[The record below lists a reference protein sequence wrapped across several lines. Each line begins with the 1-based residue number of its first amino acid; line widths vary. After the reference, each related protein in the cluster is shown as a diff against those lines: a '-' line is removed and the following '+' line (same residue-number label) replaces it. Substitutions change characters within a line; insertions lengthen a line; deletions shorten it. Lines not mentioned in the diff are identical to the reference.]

1 MPVRIV
7 TLCLLAS
14 LAAPS
19 AAQDMPTVLP
29 NNYELLDI
37 LNKQRVEASIG
48 TRPPRA
54 TLPAASTSRKSRPVR
69 SPAPDTTTGY
79 RPSPAVS
86 ARVRRQFVAAM
97 GERVGTANA
106 RQLAAAMER
115 GDPVANW
122 SRIVTS
128 DGLRS
133 GDVAD
138 ALAAYWLLNWTMA
151 NGREGNQTQVLAVRD
166 QVHAIL
172 ASNPRHAALS
182 EAQRQ
187 EMAETLM
194 LNFLVQH
201 AAYGDAFKRG
211 DQAMMHRLGDA
222 AVARFRG
229 EMGIDL
235 RKLQLGNTGFT
246 PID

>member
-1 MPVRIV
+1 MPVRVAI
-7 TLCLLAS
+7 LAFLAS
-14 LAAPS
+14 LAAPA

-29 NNYELLDI
+29 YNYELSDI
-37 LNKQRVEASIG
+37 LNRQRIEASIG
-48 TRPPRA
+48 ARPGRA
-54 TLPAASTSRKSRPVR
+54 TPLATPARKNRPAAAPTARATTS
-69 SPAPDTTTGY
+69 Y

-86 ARVRRQFVAAM
+86 AGVRRKFVASM
-97 GERVGTANA
+97 GAKVGAANA

-122 SRIVTS
+122 SQIVAA

-138 ALAAYWLLNWTMA
+138 AFAAYWLLNWAMA
-151 NGREGNQTQVLAVRD
+151 NGREGNRAQVLAVRD
-166 QVHAIL
+166 QTRAIL
-172 ASNPRHAALS
+172 TANQRHAGLG

-187 EMAETLM
+187 EMAETFM

-201 AAYGDAFKRG
+201 AAYGDAMKRS
-211 DQAMMHRLGDA
+211 DRATMRRLGDA

-229 EMGIDL
+229 EMGLDL
-235 RKLQLGNTGFT
+235 RRLQLGNAGFI
-246 PID
+246 PAG